1 MEALIRY
8 NFNSHGPVC
17 MLVYTIY
24 TIRTSANGHLFTTAT
39 KTRPQLPK

>member
-8 NFNSHGPVC
+8 NLIGHGPVIC
-17 MLVYTIY
+17 WFIQYTI
-24 TIRTSANGHLFTTAT
+24 TTSANGHLFTTAA